1 MWLKFSSDSRRLS
14 VCDEDKFGHNEFIG
28 ETRVA
33 LKKLKMNQ
41 KKNFNVCLE
50 RVVPVRRKLNYTR
63 AAFCYP
69 CLNPLWACCNLA
81 TPNHHRQREL
91 QQPAEPEASLSTRM
105 RQGLY
110 FPHLLTRDP
119 DPLSKHFKWTI
130 SLVLNLFLAGERW
143 RRSGGARPDPDVP
156 HVQLPDQP
164 PCCGSG
170 ALCSPGCHGCQR
182 LLWPLRQNVGIND
195 FELADAWLVA

>member
-1 MWLKFSSDSRRLS
+1 MKFSSDSRRLS

-50 RVVPVRRKLNYTR
+50 RVVPVCRKLNYSR

-69 CLNPLWACCNLA
+69 CLNLLLTCCNLA
-81 TPNHHRQREL
+81 APPSTDKENRNSRRSQRHRSL
-91 QQPAEPEASLSTRM
+91 WGWGKASTSHVCRPVT
-105 RQGLY
+105 
-110 FPHLLTRDP
+110 
-119 DPLSKHFKWTI
+119 DPLLKHSQWTI
-130 SLVLNLFLAGERW
+130 SIVLNLFLAGER
-143 RRSGGARPDPDVP
+143 RRRGGGARSDPDVP

-164 PCCGSG
+164 PRCGSG
-170 ALCSPGCHGCQR
+170 ALCSPGRHGRQR
-182 LLWPLRQNVGIND
+182 LLWPLCQNVGRTTWSSPMHHLWCN
-195 FELADAWLVA
+195 